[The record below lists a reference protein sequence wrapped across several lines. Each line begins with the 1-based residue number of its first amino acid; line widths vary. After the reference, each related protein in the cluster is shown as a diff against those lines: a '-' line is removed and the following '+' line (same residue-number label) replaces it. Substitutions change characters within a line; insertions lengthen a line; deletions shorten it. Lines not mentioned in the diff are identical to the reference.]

1 MSLTSIIIQQSVIMF
16 ILILAGILCYKTKIV
31 TKDGSKEISALLLN
45 IINPVILVSSF
56 QKDLDSKLLKNLA
69 VTAVSSVAVLVI
81 SIIFTEIIFLKSKHK
96 PDISIEKFSCIYSNC
111 AFMGIP
117 LVNALFGSEGV
128 FYLTVF
134 IAIFNLFV
142 WTHGVILISGEKNI
156 SSVRKAVVS
165 PSFIAIAA
173 GFLTFIFQIKF
184 PETINLAFKYI
195 SDVNTPLAM
204 IAAGITIAQADVKKA
219 LKKPAVYLIC
229 AVRLIII
236 PLILI
241 MIMKPLPFDS
251 TVIMTVLVA
260 ASTPCAAIC
269 TLFSI
274 QYDKNSLY
282 ASEIFTIST
291 IISIFTLPLMLIV
304 FQSIPF

>member
-16 ILILAGILCYKTKIV
+16 ILILAGILCYKAKIV
-31 TKDGSKEISALLLN
+31 TKNGSKEISALLLN

>member
-16 ILILAGILCYKTKIV
+16 ILILAGILCFKAKIV
-31 TKDGSKEISALLLN
+31 TKNGSKEISALLLN

-56 QKDLDSKLLKNLA
+56 QKDLDSRLLKNLA
-69 VTAVSSVAVLVI
+69 VTAVSSVAVLII

-156 SSVRKAVVS
+156 SSVKKAVVS
-165 PSFIAIAA
+165 PSFIAIAT

-184 PETINLAFKYI
+184 PETINLAFGYI